1 MYMATTSCGSEER
14 NGFSGRERTDMAC
27 SSCGSEKQTEF
38 SAEMNIHL
46 PGRAGYDKPGV
57 WVFPKILV
65 CLNCGA
71 SVFALPEGEQRA
83 LKAGVHSN

>member
-1 MYMATTSCGSEER
+1 
-14 NGFSGRERTDMAC
+14 MAC

-46 PGRAGYDKPGV
+46 PGRAGYDMPGV

-71 SVFALPEGEQRA
+71 SVFALPEAEQRA
-83 LKAGVHSN
+83 LEAGAHSN